1 MSRQE
6 TTYGIVYVLTNPAM
20 PDIVKIGMTSRE
32 SMDARLRELYN
43 TSVPVPFECEYACKV
58 RNYQEVERA
67 LHLAFQPYRIHP
79 QREFFRINPEQA
91 IAILRLLDRGSDI
104 TQEVS
109 NEISND
115 LTEQDRAAGEQMKKM
130 RRPSLNFLE
139 LGIPIGS
146 QLQFIEDDREV
157 MAVVS
162 GEKKVLVNG
171 VESSLTA
178 ITREL
183 LGLEYSVQPSPYWR
197 YNGKK
202 LLDIYNE
209 KYVVEE

>member
-1 MSRQE
+1 MSTQE
-6 TTYGIVYVLTNPAM
+6 TTYGIVYILTNPAM

-209 KYVVEE
+209 KYVVDE

>member
-1 MSRQE
+1 MSTQE
-6 TTYGIVYVLTNPAM
+6 TTYGIVYILTNPAM

-109 NEISND
+109 NEISNE

-197 YNGKK
+197 YNGRK

>member
-1 MSRQE
+1 MSNH
-6 TTYGIVYVLTNPAM
+6 TITCGIVYVLTNPAM

-115 LTEQDRAAGEQMKKM
+115 LTEQDKAAGEQMKKM
-130 RRPSLNFLE
+130 RRPSLNFVE

-146 QLQFIEDDREV
+146 QLQFIEDDKEV
-157 MAVVS
+157 IAVVS

-183 LGLEYSVQPSPYWR
+183 LDLEYSVQPSPYWR
-197 YNGKK
+197 YNGRK
-202 LLDIYNE
+202 LLDIYNDVYTIE
-209 KYVVEE
+209 

>member
-1 MSRQE
+1 MPTQE

-197 YNGKK
+197 YKGRK
-202 LLDIYNE
+202 LLDIYNDVYTIE
-209 KYVVEE
+209 

>member
-1 MSRQE
+1 MSKLE
-6 TTYGIVYVLTNPAM
+6 LYGIVYILTNPAM
-20 PDIVKIGMTSRE
+20 PNIVKIGMTSRE
-32 SMDARLRELYN
+32 SVDARLRELYN

-58 RNYQEVERA
+58 KNFQEVERA

-91 IAILRLLDRGSDI
+91 IAILKLLDNSRDI

-109 NEISND
+109 CEIIND
-115 LTEQDRAAGEQMKKM
+115 LSEQDKAAGEHMKRM
-130 RRPSLNFLE
+130 RRPSLNFVE
-139 LGIPIGS
+139 LGISIGS
-146 QLQFIEDDREV
+146 QLYFIEDDKEV
-157 MAVVS
+157 IAVVS

-171 VESSLTA
+171 VECSLTA
-178 ITREL
+178 VTREL
-183 LGLEYSVQPSPYWR
+183 LGLEYSVQPSPYWT

-209 KYVVEE
+209 TYTIDE

>member
-1 MSRQE
+1 MSTQE

-157 MAVVS
+157 IAVVS

-209 KYVVEE
+209 KYVVDE